1 MSDPTG
7 GTDLLVGVRVERQ
20 GAEVLPQVRQQVV
33 QFDQTLK
40 GVTATSGTGA
50 TTLFNLNREQSRLGQ
65 GAPIAARGLT
75 GVRNA
80 LSILALE
87 ATGATG
93 PVGTLASRLLLFSGG
108 STLALGVAA
117 GVGAIATAYK
127 LASAEFERAGAEAE
141 RLNEIWRGLVAT
153 GRPTVAMANDLTTA
167 IREQA
172 AAQDEL
178 DKISGR
184 KSRGGLF
191 GPVRGTAGE
200 IARRQTA
207 LDAATRVVTER
218 RRLLAEAQVQLAADA
233 QGAGLKTAQAFMQG
247 IKFLEP
253 QVQLQVLALGQRQFG
268 PQFRSLGAEAGEL
281 YATAW
286 LHAAQAMLERG
297 LDIRGRR
304 LGTIP
309 QFSGGGGNLLKGG
322 PAFSPAFQPE
332 KFAPREL
339 FVSDLEK
346 ALTKAGSKV
355 DAGRLAAEAVA
366 LLGALQQGGAAG
378 ILGAGGG
385 MLSELSGLKGLSG
398 LGPIGIGATVL
409 SGLVGI
415 FSKRDSERERN
426 EQRRHQQLL
435 GTLHEGFLRVTF
447 INADG
452 TAEAGLYEMR
462 RAERLGG
469 EPRLGG
475 I

>member
-7 GTDLLVGVRVERQ
+7 GNELLVGVRVERQ

-33 QFDQTLK
+33 QFDQALK
-40 GVTATSGTGA
+40 GVASTSGPGA
-50 TTLFNLNREQSRLGQ
+50 TMLFNLNREQSRLGQ

-93 PVGTLASRLLLFSGG
+93 PVGTLASRLLLFSSG

-117 GVGAIATAYK
+117 GVGAIAFAYK
-127 LASAEFERAGAEAE
+127 LASAEATKLQEASD
-141 RLNEIWRGLVAT
+141 RLNQTWRDLVAT
-153 GRPTVAMANDLTTA
+153 GHPTVGMVNDLTTA
-167 IREQA
+167 IGEQT

-200 IARRQTA
+200 IALAQNA
-207 LDAATRVVTER
+207 LDAAARVVTER
-218 RRLLAEAQVQLAADA
+218 RRLLGEAQVQLAADA
-233 QGAGLKTAQAFMQG
+233 QGAGLKTAQAFIQG
-247 IKFLEP
+247 IKFLDP

-268 PQFRSLGAEAGEL
+268 PRFRSLGAEAGEL

-286 LHAAQAMLERG
+286 LHAAQGVLERDVT
-297 LDIRGRR
+297 LGRLR
-304 LGTIP
+304 TTVPLL
-309 QFSGGGGNLLKGG
+309 GGGGNLLKGG
-322 PAFSPAFQPE
+322 PGFSPAFQPE
-332 KFAPREL
+332 KFAPREFFL
-339 FVSDLEK
+339 SDLVKEGGK
-346 ALTKAGSKV
+346 ERQALPDPA
-355 DAGRLAAEAVA
+355 RLAAEAIA
-366 LLGALQQGGAAG
+366 LLGALKQGGAAE
-378 ILGAGGG
+378 ILGASGE

-415 FSKRDSERERN
+415 FSHQDAQRERN
-426 EQRRHQQLL
+426 EERRHRELL